1 MSKSVPEE
9 AGGPVLR
16 RDLKSYESLMNVIRS
31 RRSIRRFDPKPVP
44 EEDLVRILEAG
55 RWAPSGANIQ
65 PWAFIVV
72 EESDRRRAI
81 AELLIEEERY
91 LRRKDP
97 RFPAYDRRFHL
108 DVPLFLIFACDH
120 RAKRVFPQTEP
131 FPVDIT
137 LYMSISAAIMN
148 VHLAAAALGLGTIW
162 YTVEEPS
169 AIELKKLLG
178 IPDDFF
184 VPSLTPLGY
193 PVQSRTSAH
202 WPLERMVHRER
213 MDLGKV
219 RDGSV
224 MKELFSRKMTA
235 LMMGGKPIDH

>member
-1 MSKSVPEE
+1 MG
-9 AGGPVLR
+9 AFGGKHPAV
-16 RDLKSYESLMNVIRS
+16 
-31 RRSIRRFDPKPVP
+31 
-44 EEDLVRILEAG
+44 
-55 RWAPSGANIQ
+55 
-65 PWAFIVV
+65 AFIVV

-137 LYMSISAAIMN
+137 LYMSISVAIMN

-184 VPSLTPLGY
+184 FRASLPSVTPCKAEPARAG
-193 PVQSRTSAH
+193 R
-202 WPLERMVHRER
+202 
-213 MDLGKV
+213 
-219 RDGSV
+219 
-224 MKELFSRKMTA
+224 
-235 LMMGGKPIDH
+235 

>member
-16 RDLKSYESLMNVIRS
+16 RDLKSYESLMNAIRS

-44 EEDLVRILEAG
+44 EEDLVRILETG

-81 AELLIEEERY
+81 AELLTEEERY

-108 DVPLFLIFACDH
+108 DVPLFLIF
-120 RAKRVFPQTEP
+120 
-131 FPVDIT
+131 
-137 LYMSISAAIMN
+137 L
-148 VHLAAAALGLGTIW
+148 
-162 YTVEEPS
+162 
-169 AIELKKLLG
+169 
-178 IPDDFF
+178 
-184 VPSLTPLGY
+184 
-193 PVQSRTSAH
+193 
-202 WPLERMVHRER
+202 
-213 MDLGKV
+213 
-219 RDGSV
+219 
-224 MKELFSRKMTA
+224 
-235 LMMGGKPIDH
+235 

>member
-120 RAKRVFPQTEP
+120 RAKRVFPQTG
-131 FPVDIT
+131 T
-137 LYMSISAAIMN
+137 LSRGHHALHEHLGRHYECTFGRGCAGFGDDL
-148 VHLAAAALGLGTIW
+148 VHRRGTIGNRA
-162 YTVEEPS
+162 EE
-169 AIELKKLLG
+169 IVG
-178 IPDDFF
+178 D
-184 VPSLTPLGY
+184 
-193 PVQSRTSAH
+193 SR
-202 WPLERMVHRER
+202 
-213 MDLGKV
+213 
-219 RDGSV
+219 
-224 MKELFSRKMTA
+224 
-235 LMMGGKPIDH
+235 